1 MSMLAELIDSPRT
14 SCLWPTRTPSPRQL
28 SAATP
33 PANTPASQCDIG
45 KLKKNIPIF
54 KYLLQNLI
62 GRYQLFLIFYFYF
75 EFCFCNYIKIV
86 QLYLLNKEYLRIKLT
101 LSEFGANI
109 LKQKA
114 HKNSS
119 VHIEEIQALLV
130 FKRIQLH
137 KPKVKFTWMLLQ
149 KIINAKNY
157 NLRIR
162 KFVLRIWYN
171 ITRLKS
177 I

>member
-33 PANTPASQCDIG
+33 PVNTPASQCDIG
-45 KLKKNIPIF
+45 KLKKYSNFQIF
-54 KYLLQNLI
+54 TPKPY
-62 GRYQLFLIFYFYF
+62 RYQLFLIFNFYF
-75 EFCFCNYIKIV
+75 LFCFCNYIKIV

-137 KPKVKFTWMLLQ
+137 KPKVKFTWMH
-149 KIINAKNY
+149 
-157 NLRIR
+157 
-162 KFVLRIWYN
+162 
-171 ITRLKS
+171 
-177 I
+177 

>member
-1 MSMLAELIDSPRT
+1 MPLTNPYTI
-14 SCLWPTRTPSPRQL
+14 
-28 SAATP
+28 SAA
-33 PANTPASQCDIG
+33 ALCCDSSG
-45 KLKKNIPIF
+45 EHTSFSMWHWKTEKNILIF
-54 KYLLQNLI
+54 KYLLQNHL
-62 GRYQLFLIFYFYF
+62 GRYQVFLVFYFYF
-75 EFCFCNYIKIV
+75 LFCFCNYIKIV

-137 KPKVKFTWMLLQ
+137 KPKGNLHEC
-149 KIINAKNY
+149 INNK
-157 NLRIR
+157 L
-162 KFVLRIWYN
+162 
-171 ITRLKS
+171 
-177 I
+177 